1 MLILFDSFH
10 FFVGYTVFLSG
21 ISIAEMFV
29 YPAIFLQYRGIRT
42 LRKIEAILLK
52 KGERQ
57 T

>member
-10 FFVGYTVFLSG
+10 FFIGYTVFLSG
-21 ISIAEMFV
+21 ISIAEIFV

-42 LRKIEAILLK
+42 LRKIKPILLR